1 MHPKL
6 ITVLLSFNKIIFLD
20 DEENNVILLPIN

>member
-6 ITVLLSFNKIIFLD
+6 ITVLLSFNKIKFLD